1 MIKTG
6 RQIVQKQ
13 QTEQPKELDDRL
25 TALKLAYNVLGSQV
39 RDAKCKA
46 STLYSTN
53 LNTYGLYCILL
64 VFSTLE

>member
-39 RDAKCKA
+39 RDAKCK
-46 STLYSTN
+46 THQFEHLWIVYCLY
-53 LNTYGLYCILL
+53 
-64 VFSTLE
+64 FPF